1 MSALES
7 GALFRIRRV
16 CYPSQLLDLPT
27 PGEQRDVEP
36 NFQALRK
43 EFPVLE
49 RKTYL
54 NSGSYGALAN
64 DVKRAFEAY
73 LEERLLTGANWDAW
87 ATKNE
92 AVRALTA
99 TLLHAAPGEI
109 AVTASVSAGLNSLAS
124 AVDFSGPRNKVV
136 ISDFEFPTN
145 AQIWHAQEPRG
156 ARVVHVPPAP
166 DGYIPLESFAAAI
179 DEQTQLVAITH
190 VCYRNGAKLDIPGIV
205 RLAHAK
211 GAKVLLD
218 CYQSV
223 GSLDIDVK
231 ALDVDFAAGGMLK
244 YLLGTAGIG
253 FLYARETFIESL
265 VPTNSGWFAQAD
277 IAAMDITANR
287 PASNARRFEAG
298 TPAVVNCYAAEAGL
312 KFLLAVGTPA
322 IEKRNYALTRRCMQ
336 RLEEIGWP
344 SITPT
349 QDERRG
355 ATIAVPSR
363 DCGGLSAQ
371 LMKRDIVTSP
381 RDGNVRASFHFY
393 NDEDDVESFIAAMKD
408 LRGSFGVR

>member
-1 MSALES
+1 M
-7 GALFRIRRV
+7 
-16 CYPSQLLDLPT
+16 
-27 PGEQRDVEP
+27 EP

-54 NSGSYGALAN
+54 NSGSYCALAN
-64 DVKRAFEAY
+64 DVKAAFEAY
-73 LEERLLTGANWDAW
+73 IEERSLLGANWELW
-87 ATKNE
+87 VTKNE
-92 AVRALTA
+92 SVRALTA
-99 TLLHAAPGEI
+99 TLLHAAPDEI
-109 AVTASVSAGLNSLAS
+109 AVTASVSAGLNALAS
-124 AVDFSGPRNKVV
+124 ALHFSGPRDKVV

-156 ARVVHVPPAP
+156 ARIVHVPRAA
-166 DGYIPLESFAAAI
+166 DGYIPLENFAKAI

-205 RLAHAK
+205 RLARAK

-223 GSLDIDVK
+223 GSMDIDVK

-253 FLYARETFIESL
+253 FLYVRDSFIQSL
-265 VPTNSGWFAQAD
+265 VPTSTGWFAQAD
-277 IAAMDITANR
+277 IGAMDITANR
-287 PASNARRFEAG
+287 PAPNARRFEAG

-312 KFLLAVGTPA
+312 KFLLAVGAPA

-344 SITPT
+344 SITPA
-349 QDERRG
+349 QNERRG
-355 ATIAVPSR
+355 ATVAVPSR
-363 DCGGLSAQ
+363 DSGRLSAQ
-371 LMKRDIVTSP
+371 LLKRDVVTSP

-393 NDEDDVESFIAAMKD
+393 NDQDDVESFIAAMKG
-408 LRGSFGVR
+408 LRDSFGPR

>member
-1 MSALES
+1 M
-7 GALFRIRRV
+7 
-16 CYPSQLLDLPT
+16 
-27 PGEQRDVEP
+27 EP

-43 EFPVLE
+43 EFPVLA

-54 NSGSYGALAN
+54 NSGSYCALAN
-64 DVKRAFEAY
+64 DVKSAFEAY
-73 LEERLLTGANWDAW
+73 MEDRLLVGANWDVW
-87 ATKNE
+87 ITKNE
-92 AVRALTA
+92 SVRALTA
-99 TLLHAAPGEI
+99 TLLHASPDEI
-109 AVTASVSAGLNSLAS
+109 AVTASVSAGLNALAS
-124 AVDFSGPRNKVV
+124 ALDFSGARNKVV
-136 ISDFEFPTN
+136 VSDFEFPTN

-156 ARVVHVPPAP
+156 ARVVHVQRAA
-166 DGYIPLESFAAAI
+166 DGYIPLENFAKTI

-190 VCYRNGAKLDIPGIV
+190 VCFRNGAKLDIPGIV

-231 ALDVDFAAGGMLK
+231 SLGVDFAAGGMLK

-253 FLYARETFIESL
+253 FLYAKDSCVRSL
-265 VPTNSGWFAQAD
+265 VPTNSGWFAQEN

-287 PASNARRFEAG
+287 PAPNARRFEAG
-298 TPAVVNCYAAEAGL
+298 TPAVVNAYAAEAGL
-312 KFLLAVGTPA
+312 KLLLAVGTPA

-349 QDERRG
+349 QNERRG
-355 ATIAVPSR
+355 ATVAVPSR

>member
-1 MSALES
+1 VIA
-7 GALFRIRRV
+7 
-16 CYPSQLLDLPT
+16 PLL
-27 PGEQRDVEP
+27 QP

-64 DVKRAFEAY
+64 DVKAAFEAY
-73 LEERLLTGANWDAW
+73 MEDRLLKGADWDAW
-87 ATKNE
+87 ITKNE
-92 AVRALTA
+92 SVRALTA
-99 TLLHAAPGEI
+99 NLLHAVPDEI
-109 AVTASVSAGLNSLAS
+109 AVTASVSAGLNALAS
-124 AVDFSGPRNKVV
+124 AVDFSGPRHRVV
-136 ISDFEFPTN
+136 VSDFEFPTN
-145 AQIWHAQEPRG
+145 AQIWHAQETRG
-156 ARVVHVPPAP
+156 ARVIHVPQAP
-166 DGYIPLESFAAAI
+166 DGYIPLENFAAAI
-179 DEQTQLVAITH
+179 DERTQLVAITH
-190 VCYRNGAKLDIPGIV
+190 VCYRNGAKLDVPGIV
-205 RLAHAK
+205 RLAHAM

-253 FLYARETFIESL
+253 FLYVRESLIQSL
-265 VPTNSGWFAQAD
+265 VPTNSGWFAQAE

-287 PASNARRFEAG
+287 PAPNARRFEAG
-298 TPAVVNCYAAEAGL
+298 TPAVVNAYAAEAGL

-336 RLEEIGWP
+336 RLEEIEWP

-349 QDERRG
+349 QNGRRG
-355 ATIAVPSR
+355 MTVAVPSR
-363 DCGGLSAQ
+363 DSGGLSAQ
-371 LMKRDIVTSP
+371 LLKRDIVTSH
-381 RDGNVRASFHFY
+381 RGDNIRASFHFY
-393 NDEDDVESFIAAMKD
+393 NDEDDVESFVAAMRD
-408 LRGSFGVR
+408 LRGSFGPR

>member
-1 MSALES
+1 
-7 GALFRIRRV
+7 
-16 CYPSQLLDLPT
+16 
-27 PGEQRDVEP
+27 VEP

-54 NSGSYGALAN
+54 NSGSCGALAN
-64 DVKRAFEAY
+64 DVKAAFEAY
-73 LEERLLTGANWDAW
+73 MEDRLLMGANWDAW
-87 ATKNE
+87 ITKNE
-92 AVRALTA
+92 SVRALTA
-99 TLLHAAPGEI
+99 TLLRAVPDEI
-109 AVTASVSAGLNSLAS
+109 AVTASVSAGLNALAS
-124 AVDFSGPRNKVV
+124 AFDFSGPRNKVV
-136 ISDFEFPTN
+136 VSDFEFPTN

-156 ARVVHVPPAP
+156 AQIVHVPCAA
-166 DGYIPLESFAAAI
+166 DGYIPLENFAKAI

-190 VCYRNGAKLDIPGIV
+190 VCFRNGAKLDIPGIV
-205 RLAHAK
+205 RLARRK

-218 CYQSV
+218 CYQAV
-223 GSLDIDVK
+223 GSIDIDVK

-253 FLYARETFIESL
+253 FLYVRDSFIQSL
-265 VPTNSGWFAQAD
+265 VPTNSGWFAQAE

-287 PASNARRFEAG
+287 PAPNARRFEAG

-344 SITPT
+344 SITPM

-355 ATIAVPSR
+355 ATVAVPSR
-363 DCGGLSAQ
+363 DSGKLSAE
-371 LMKRDIVTSP
+371 LMKRDIVISH

-393 NDEDDVESFIAAMKD
+393 NDEDDIESFIAAMKD
-408 LRGSFGVR
+408 LRGSFSPR